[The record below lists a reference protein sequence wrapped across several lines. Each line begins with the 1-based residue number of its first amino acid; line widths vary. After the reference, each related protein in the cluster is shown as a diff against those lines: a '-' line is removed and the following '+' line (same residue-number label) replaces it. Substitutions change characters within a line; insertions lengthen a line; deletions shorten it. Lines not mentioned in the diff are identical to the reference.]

1 MKSPTCTPM
10 NLHQLRRVRNHT
22 PTGSLPKLGSKRTNL
37 QKPNAE
43 SQKERRSQPSHP
55 SQHQKLWSHSCLPG
69 RSAGSPTRMP
79 SMTSSR
85 LIKIWCPQSKGCT
98 LSSTSNKHELERQ
111 KYHQALMNSNQHF
124 NELRRIPS
132 WRWIHTI
139 KPLRTYAQIPEVPL
153 IFHLGKFNPLIS
165 QPSPWTKQLRW
176 NQSTLVRICSHLL
189 RLLPLK
195 PKPKPSTHATSTATP
210 AIMPRIRTTTREV

>member
-1 MKSPTCTPM
+1 MKFNQHQLRMMKSPTCTPM

-132 WRWIHTI
+132 
-139 KPLRTYAQIPEVPL
+139 
-153 IFHLGKFNPLIS
+153 
-165 QPSPWTKQLRW
+165 
-176 NQSTLVRICSHLL
+176 
-189 RLLPLK
+189 
-195 PKPKPSTHATSTATP
+195 
-210 AIMPRIRTTTREV
+210 